1 MVKSRAETQRE
12 YRQRLKADPEVY
24 TEYLAKARERK
35 KKNFIPVARLSRS
48 EKKRRRE
55 RNVNYS
61 RRHRLKQQINRRNTA
76 EDVSSGY
83 ETASS
88 TGTSNEGRLIV
99 KFPNRQNGPKMRI
112 SNQLKQKS
120 SDFKQLQIQYDKLNS
135 KYML

>member
-1 MVKSRAETQRE
+1 MVKSQAEIQRE
-12 YRQRLKADPEVY
+12 YRQRLKADPEAY

-48 EKKRRRE
+48 EKKRRIE

-76 EDVSSGY
+76 EDVTSGY

-112 SNQLKQKS
+112 SK
-120 SDFKQLQIQYDKLNS
+120 
-135 KYML
+135 